1 MQLIFN
7 NGILNVQFEIIK
19 KSQLKSF
26 QRINLTSIIAS
37 KPTFNSIGKVGQV
50 NDQFWLNQYHKGS
63 ATVDK
68 VLWKKHFYS
77 QQSSTNV
84 NVNFFVR
91 VSFWE

>member
-1 MQLIFN
+1 M
-7 NGILNVQFEIIK
+7 IK
-19 KSQLKSF
+19 KSQFESF

-68 VLWKKHFYS
+68 VLWKNISIHNRV
-77 QQSSTNV
+77 QQTSMLI
-84 NVNFFVR
+84 FL
-91 VSFWE
+91 